1 MSAPYSTTTIMPA
14 TPTEKPTEDQTSHLG
29 IRADE
34 LAATGALWTARE
46 IEQQPSSLQRTHT
59 LLANAHADL
68 QKFIAPVADDPRARI
83 ILTGA
88 GTSAYIGGCLAPV
101 LDRQIAARVDAV
113 PTTDIVSNPHL
124 YLDADQPLL
133 LVSFG
138 RSGNSPESL
147 QAVTLAE
154 SLVKNLRHLI
164 VTCNAEGALGKTKL
178 RQVKALIL
186 PEETHDVSFAMTSS
200 FSCMMYATLIALSK
214 TGAFDGRIGAIAQA
228 TRREIQ
234 ESSRTLQELAQA
246 RFERVVYLGS
256 GPFQSLAREA
266 TLKLGELTNGTVT
279 TCFDTPL
286 GFRHGPKTFVNDRTL
301 VIVFVS
307 NDPLTR
313 KYDHDLL
320 DELRRDGRAARVI
333 EVTTRPRN
341 DVIRD
346 TLQVHGMAEAADVE
360 LLWPY
365 IVIAQLYAFHQSRTL
380 GFSPDNPNK
389 EGTVN
394 RVVQGV
400 RLYPLVK

>member
-1 MSAPYSTTTIMPA
+1 VAGNA
-14 TPTEKPTEDQTSHLG
+14 
-29 IRADE
+29 
-34 LAATGALWTARE
+34 LAR
-46 IEQQPSSLQRTHT
+46 
-59 LLANAHADL
+59 
-68 QKFIAPVADDPRARI
+68 V

-88 GTSAYIGGCLAPV
+88 GTSAYIGACLAPL
-101 LDRQIAARVDAV
+101 LDRELPARVDAV
-113 PTTDIVSNPHL
+113 PTTDIVASPHL

-154 SLVKNLRHLI
+154 SLVKDVRHLI
-164 VTCNAEGALGKTKL
+164 VTCNGEGALSKSQL
-178 RQVKALIL
+178 RQAMTLLL

-200 FSCMMYATLIALSK
+200 FSCMMYATLAALSK
-214 TGAFDGRIGAIAQA
+214 PGTFDHRIGAIAQA
-228 TRREIQ
+228 TRRVIQ
-234 ESSRTLQELAQA
+234 DSQSVLRELARA
-246 RFERVVYLGS
+246 NYERVVYLGS

-266 TLKLGELTNGTVT
+266 TLKLGELTNGAVA
-279 TCFDTPL
+279 TCFDSPL
-286 GFRHGPKTFVNDRTL
+286 GFRHGPKTFVNERTL
-301 VIVFVS
+301 VVVFVS

-333 EVTTRPRN
+333 EVSTRVRN
-341 DVIRD
+341 DLLRD
-346 TLQVHGMAEAADVE
+346 TLLVPGMNDVADVE

-365 IVIAQLYAFHQSRTL
+365 IAIAQIYAFHQSRARGL
-380 GFSPDNPNK
+380 SPDNPNK

-400 RLYPLVK
+400 RLHALVK

>member
-1 MSAPYSTTTIMPA
+1 MPA
-14 TPTEKPTEDQTSHLG
+14 TPTEALSHLG
-29 IRADE
+29 IRADD
-34 LAATGALWTARE
+34 LSAAGSLWTARE

-59 LLANAHADL
+59 LSASLHAEL
-68 QKFIAPVADDPRARI
+68 RKFIAPVADDPRARI

-101 LDRQIAARVDAV
+101 LDREIAARVDAV
-113 PTTDIVSNPHL
+113 PTTDIVSSPHL
-124 YLDADQPLL
+124 HLIADEPLL

-154 SLVKNLRHLI
+154 SLVKDVRHLV
-164 VTCNAEGALGKTKL
+164 VTCNAEGALGKAKL
-178 RQVKALIL
+178 RQVKTLIL

-200 FSCMMYATLIALSK
+200 FSCMMYATLVALSRP
-214 TGAFDGRIGAIAQA
+214 GAFDGRIGAIAQA
-228 TRREIQ
+228 MRRVILDA
-234 ESSRTLQELAQA
+234 SHTLQELAQA

-256 GPFQSLAREA
+256 GPFQSLARES
-266 TLKLGELTNGTVT
+266 TLKLGELTNGAVA

-286 GFRHGPKTFVNDRTL
+286 GFRHGPKTFINERTL
-301 VIVFVS
+301 VVVYVS

-313 KYDHDLL
+313 KYDLDLL

-341 DVIRD
+341 DLVRD
-346 TLQVHGMAEAADVE
+346 TLQVHGMAEAADIE

-365 IVIAQLYAFHQSRTL
+365 VAIAQLYAFHQSRTL
-380 GFSPDNPNK
+380 GLSPDNPNK

-400 RLYPLVK
+400 RLHPLVK